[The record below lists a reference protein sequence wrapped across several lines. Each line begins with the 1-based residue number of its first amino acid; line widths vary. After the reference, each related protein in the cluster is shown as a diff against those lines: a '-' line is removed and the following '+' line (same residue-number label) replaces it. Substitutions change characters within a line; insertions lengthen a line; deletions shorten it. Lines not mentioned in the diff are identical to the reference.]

1 MSSPENDG
9 EIPEGVPDKNNSQAG
24 YEGNSPAETEK
35 FDERSFSFA
44 EDAGEE
50 TSLEETSFEESSLED
65 ETSLEETSLEDESSL
80 EEGSSLDD
88 ISSLEDKFQDGEIAE
103 ESVIAGE
110 DLEALTQ
117 DTPVYRLRLVYSK
130 ETFFA
135 AWHGEALEPGN
146 TVLVPTRYGRD
157 LAEVIGLVQK
167 KAGQMAVTRIERAA
181 TADDLAKAAYHKQQE
196 IEAYNTCKTKIEV
209 HKLEMKLVSVH
220 YLLEEP
226 KILFFFTAESRV
238 DFRELVKDLVGIFK
252 TRIELRQ
259 IGVRDESRVLGGL
272 GVCGRAY
279 CCHAVSDKL
288 KPVSIKMAK
297 DQNLSLN
304 SMKISGPCGRLLCCL
319 AYEHLFY
326 GEQRK
331 LIPSEGTKI
340 SWEGSYWKVVEVN
353 VVLGKVKLCTED
365 GRVTQ
370 LPAAAFEKSDNRW
383 LIKPGKY

>member
-1 MSSPENDG
+1 MTDPENYEGLTGG
-9 EIPEGVPDKNNSQAG
+9 ENSRARSAEYEGVSFNSG
-24 YEGNSPAETEK
+24 
-35 FDERSFSFA
+35 DEA
-44 EDAGEE
+44 D
-50 TSLEETSFEESSLED
+50 
-65 ETSLEETSLEDESSL
+65 
-80 EEGSSLDD
+80 DD
-88 ISSLEDKFQDGEIAE
+88 ISSLEDKLLDEEMGGESAI
-103 ESVIAGE
+103 SGE
-110 DLEALTQ
+110 GLEALAQ

-130 ETFFA
+130 ETFYA
-135 AWHGEALEPGN
+135 AWSGDELEPGN

-157 LAEVIGLVQK
+157 LAEIISPALK
-167 KAGQMAVTRIERAA
+167 KAGHMAITRIERAA
-181 TADDLAKAAYHKQQE
+181 TAEDLSRAENHKQQE
-196 IEAYNTCKTKIEV
+196 KEAFNICKAKIEN

-238 DFRELVKDLVGIFK
+238 DFRELVKDLVSIFK

-326 GEQRK
+326 GEQRRF
-331 LIPSEGTKI
+331 IPSEGTRI
-340 SWEGSYWKVVEVN
+340 NWDGSSWKVMEVN
-353 VVLGKVKLCTED
+353 VVMGKLKLSADD
-365 GRVTQ
+365 GRVLQ
-370 LPAAAFEKSDNRW
+370 LPASAFERIDNRW
-383 LIKPGKY
+383 IVKNAAVNSK

>member
-1 MSSPENDG
+1 MTSVDND
-9 EIPEGVPDKNNSQAG
+9 EEDNPHVETNEFD
-24 YEGNSPAETEK
+24 NSP
-35 FDERSFSFA
+35 FSA
-44 EDAGEE
+44 MGD
-50 TSLEETSFEESSLED
+50 FEE
-65 ETSLEETSLEDESSL
+65 
-80 EEGSSLDD
+80 D
-88 ISSLEDKFQDGEIAE
+88 ISSLEDTQEDEMGG
-103 ESVIAGE
+103 ESVITGE

-135 AWHGEALEPGN
+135 AWHGDALEPGN
-146 TVLVPTRYGRD
+146 TVVVPTRYGRD
-157 LAEVIGLVQK
+157 LAEVIGLIQK
-167 KAGQMAVTRIERAA
+167 TAGHIAVTRIERIA
-181 TADDLAKAAYHKQQE
+181 TADDLSKVAYYRQQE
-196 IEAYNTCKTKIEV
+196 KEAYNVCKAKIDV

-226 KILFFFTAESRV
+226 KILFFFTAEARV
-238 DFRELVKDLVGIFK
+238 DFRELVKDLVSIFK

-326 GEQRK
+326 GEQRR
-331 LIPSEGTKI
+331 LIPSEGTRLN
-340 SWEGSYWKVVEVN
+340 WDGSSWKVVEVN
-353 VVLGKVKLCTED
+353 VVMGKLKLSADD
-365 GRVTQ
+365 GRIVT
-370 LPAAAFEKSDNRW
+370 LPSSAFEKNDNRW
-383 LIKPGKY
+383 IVKNGVER